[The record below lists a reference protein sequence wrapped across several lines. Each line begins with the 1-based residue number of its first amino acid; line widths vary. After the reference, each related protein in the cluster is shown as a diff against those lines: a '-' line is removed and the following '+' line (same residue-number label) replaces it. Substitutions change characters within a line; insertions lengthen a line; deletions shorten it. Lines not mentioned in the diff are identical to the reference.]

1 MSPKNEFTRY
11 KFVEINKMKTNK
23 IGIEKKI
30 AIELID
36 KLNLLLSNTQI
47 FYMNTRGLHW
57 NIKGDKFFELHIKF
71 EELYTDLNLK
81 VDEIAERN
89 LTLEGTPIHS
99 FSSYIKIATIKEL
112 TNVDSATKSIEAIIT
127 SLSTLIKLEREILS
141 IANKANDEGTSSLM
155 SDYIRQQEKTIWM
168 YSAFGNK

>member
-1 MSPKNEFTRY
+1 
-11 KFVEINKMKTNK
+11 
-23 IGIEKKI
+23 
-30 AIELID
+30 
-36 KLNLLLSNTQI
+36 
-47 FYMNTRGLHW
+47 MNTRGLHW

-81 VDEIAERN
+81 VDEIAERI

-112 TNVDSATKSIEAIIT
+112 TNIDSATKSIEAIIT

>member
-1 MSPKNEFTRY
+1 
-11 KFVEINKMKTNK
+11 
-23 IGIEKKI
+23 
-30 AIELID
+30 LID

-47 FYMNTRGLHW
+47 FNMNTRGLHW

-81 VDEIAERN
+81 VDEIAERI
-89 LTLEGTPIHS
+89 LTLEGSPIHS

-112 TNVDSATKSIEAIIT
+112 TNINSATKSIEAIIT
-127 SLSTLIKLEREILS
+127 SLNTLIKLEREILS
-141 IANKANDEGTSSLM
+141 VANKANDEGTSSLM
-155 SDYIRQQEKTIWM
+155 SDYIRQQEKSIWM

>member
-1 MSPKNEFTRY
+1 
-11 KFVEINKMKTNK
+11 MKTNK
-23 IGIEKKI
+23 IGIDKKI
-30 AIELID
+30 AAGMIE
-36 KLNLLLSNTQI
+36 KLNLLLANTQI

-81 VDEIAERN
+81 VDEIAERI

-99 FSSYIKIATIKEL
+99 FSGYIKLSAIKEL
-112 TNVDSATKSIEAIIT
+112 TNVDSASKSIEAIIK

-155 SDYIRQQEKTIWM
+155 SDYIRQQEKSIWM
-168 YSAFGNK
+168 YSAFENK

>member
-1 MSPKNEFTRY
+1 
-11 KFVEINKMKTNK
+11 MKTNK

-30 AIELID
+30 ATDLID

-47 FYMNTRGLHW
+47 FYMNARGLHW

-81 VDEIAERN
+81 VDEIAERI

>member
-1 MSPKNEFTRY
+1 
-11 KFVEINKMKTNK
+11 
-23 IGIEKKI
+23 
-30 AIELID
+30 
-36 KLNLLLSNTQI
+36 
-47 FYMNTRGLHW
+47 MNTRGLHW

-81 VDEIAERN
+81 VDEIAERI

>member
-1 MSPKNEFTRY
+1 
-11 KFVEINKMKTNK
+11 
-23 IGIEKKI
+23 
-30 AIELID
+30 
-36 KLNLLLSNTQI
+36 
-47 FYMNTRGLHW
+47 MNTRGLHW

-81 VDEIAERN
+81 VDEIAERI

-99 FSSYIKIATIKEL
+99 FSTYIKIATIKEL

-127 SLSTLIKLEREILS
+127 SLSTLIKLEREILN

-155 SDYIRQQEKTIWM
+155 SDYIRQQEKSIWM

>member
-1 MSPKNEFTRY
+1 
-11 KFVEINKMKTNK
+11 MKTNK
-23 IGIEKKI
+23 IGIDKKI
-30 AIELID
+30 AAELID

-47 FYMNTRGLHW
+47 FYMNTRGRHW

-81 VDEIAERN
+81 VDEIAERI

-99 FSSYIKIATIKEL
+99 FSTYIKIATIKEL

-141 IANKANDEGTSSLM
+141 IANEANDEGTSSLM
-155 SDYIRQQEKTIWM
+155 SDYIRQQEKSIWM

>member
-1 MSPKNEFTRY
+1 
-11 KFVEINKMKTNK
+11 MK
-23 IGIEKKI
+23 
-30 AIELID
+30 APL
-36 KLNLLLSNTQI
+36 
-47 FYMNTRGLHW
+47 F
-57 NIKGDKFFELHIKF
+57 
-71 EELYTDLNLK
+71 
-81 VDEIAERN
+81 
-89 LTLEGTPIHS
+89 IHS

>member
-1 MSPKNEFTRY
+1 
-11 KFVEINKMKTNK
+11 MKTNK

-30 AIELID
+30 ATDLID
-36 KLNLLLSNTQI
+36 TLNLLLSNTQI
-47 FYMNTRGLHW
+47 FYMNTRGLHC

-81 VDEIAERN
+81 VDEIAERI

>member
-1 MSPKNEFTRY
+1 
-11 KFVEINKMKTNK
+11 
-23 IGIEKKI
+23 
-30 AIELID
+30 
-36 KLNLLLSNTQI
+36 
-47 FYMNTRGLHW
+47 MNTRGVHW

-81 VDEIAERN
+81 VDEIAERI

-141 IANKANDEGTSSLM
+141 IANKANDEGSSSLM

>member
-1 MSPKNEFTRY
+1 
-11 KFVEINKMKTNK
+11 MKTNK
-23 IGIEKKI
+23 IGIDKKI
-30 AIELID
+30 AAELID

-47 FYMNTRGLHW
+47 FYMNTRGRHW

-81 VDEIAERN
+81 VDEIAERI
-89 LTLEGTPIHS
+89 LTLEGTTIHS
-99 FSSYIKIATIKEL
+99 FSTYIKIATIKEL

-141 IANKANDEGTSSLM
+141 IANEANDEGTSSLI
-155 SDYIRQQEKTIWM
+155 SDYIR
-168 YSAFGNK
+168 

>member
-1 MSPKNEFTRY
+1 M
-11 KFVEINKMKTNK
+11 
-23 IGIEKKI
+23 
-30 AIELID
+30 ID

-47 FYMNTRGLHW
+47 FNMNTRGLHW

-81 VDEIAERN
+81 VDEIAERI
-89 LTLEGTPIHS
+89 LTLEGSPIHS

-112 TNVDSATKSIEAIIT
+112 TNINSATKSIEAIIT
-127 SLSTLIKLEREILS
+127 SLNTLIKLEREILS
-141 IANKANDEGTSSLM
+141 VANKANDEGTSSLM
-155 SDYIRQQEKTIWM
+155 SDYIRQQEKSIWM

>member
-1 MSPKNEFTRY
+1 
-11 KFVEINKMKTNK
+11 
-23 IGIEKKI
+23 
-30 AIELID
+30 
-36 KLNLLLSNTQI
+36 
-47 FYMNTRGLHW
+47 MNTRGLHW

-81 VDEIAERN
+81 VDEIAERI

-99 FSSYIKIATIKEL
+99 FSSYIKIATIKEQ

>member
-1 MSPKNEFTRY
+1 
-11 KFVEINKMKTNK
+11 MKTNK
-23 IGIEKKI
+23 IGIDKKI
-30 AIELID
+30 AAGMIE
-36 KLNLLLSNTQI
+36 KLNLLLANTQI

-81 VDEIAERN
+81 VDEIAERI

-99 FSSYIKIATIKEL
+99 FSSYIKLSAIKEL
-112 TNVDSATKSIEAIIT
+112 TNVDSASKSIEAIIK

-155 SDYIRQQEKTIWM
+155 SDYIRQQEKSIWM
-168 YSAFGNK
+168 YSAFENK